1 MIRTCVLKT
10 NGELLYD
17 LPLEHINNEEIEW
30 YWIDFAEP
38 NDKEKELLS
47 HAFQFHPLAIE
58 DCLDQLIGRPKL
70 DFYDQYYFFL
80 VHALDPKTYEAREVD
95 VFINDRMIV
104 TFHNISVS
112 ELNHVWEELKGNGKL
127 RQGPVFIFHR
137 LIDRFV
143 DELFPPVYHIEDQLN
158 RVDEETDNYS
168 GNELIDRLF
177 DIRHD
182 MAKLRQSIFPMRDLV
197 YRMLNSTRL
206 EFMNEHQIYFRDVYD
221 HLLKLAEMLESYR
234 DFSSDLR
241 DNYVSVNS
249 NKMNNIM
256 MTLTVITTIFM
267 PLTFIA
273 GIYGMNFKYMP
284 ELQYRYGYFIVI
296 GIMFTIALF
305 MVTMFN
311 KKGWL
316 RITKKQRKSRRKIT
330 FK

>member
-1 MIRTCVLKT
+1 MIRTCVLTKD
-10 NGELLYD
+10 GELIYD
-17 LPLEHINNEEIEW
+17 LPLQQINKEELEW
-30 YWIDFAEP
+30 CWVDFAEP
-38 NDKEKELLS
+38 TDEEQQLFS
-47 HAFQFHPLAIE
+47 QAFQFHPLAIE
-58 DCLDQLIGRPKL
+58 DCLDQLVGRPKL

-80 VHALDPKTYEAREVD
+80 VHTVDPNTYKAREVD
-95 VFINDRMIV
+95 VFVNERMIV
-104 TFHNISVS
+104 TFHNISAP
-112 ELNHVWEELKGNGKL
+112 ELNYVWEELKGVEKL
-127 RQGPVFIFHR
+127 RQGPVFILHR

-143 DELFPPVYHIEDQLN
+143 DEFFPLVYQIEDQLN

-197 YRMLNSTRL
+197 YRVLNSTRL
-206 EFMNEHQIYFRDVYD
+206 EFMNDHQIYFRDVYD

-273 GIYGMNFKYMP
+273 GIYGMNFNYMP
-284 ELQYRYGYFIVI
+284 ELQHRYGYYIVI
-296 GIMFTIALF
+296 GMMFIIALF
-305 MVTMFN
+305 MAFMFN

-316 RITKKQRKSRRKIT
+316 FITPKKKKPRRKRT